1 MNKRIHLKTLLIA
14 AASLAL
20 LLLLAG
26 AAGRSSQ
33 PQIGRFQIAC
43 TDSACYLVD
52 TATGAVWHSGD
63 RDFRRPKIAPV
74 TEVGKPE
81 KKAFVGQWRSIGDGG
96 KVRIWLESDGTAR
109 AESPEPHEGNWRLA
123 GDRIIITVDEDESA
137 TGYIDTLGNLVLQE
151 EGHEDDRLSFEKVE

>member
-1 MNKRIHLKTLLIA
+1 MNKRIHLKSLLIA

-26 AAGRSSQ
+26 AAARSPQ

-74 TEVGKPE
+74 TEAGDLEMKD
-81 KKAFVGQWRSIGDGG
+81 FVGQWRSVSDGG
-96 KVRIWLESDGTAR
+96 KVRLWLESDGTAR
-109 AESPEPHEGNWRLA
+109 AESPEPHEGSWRLA
-123 GDRIIITVDEDESA
+123 GDRILITLDEDQTI
-137 TGYIDTLGNLVLQE
+137 TGYIDTLGNLVLWE
-151 EGHEDDRLSFEKVE
+151 EGHDDDRMSFEKVE